1 MTKVTTYEELAAAL
15 QAGETYISVS
25 ETLKAPVYAIHSM
38 DYKDILSGI
47 SAITGIV
54 SLNPTITLL
63 SSALSSITKGSKTN
77 SVNLDT
83 IIAAIKLSIAG
94 GGYGVLQL
102 LRNYL
107 KDGDILRKEGSLEI
121 KSQHSG
127 LLGSIQNTY
136 QQYLGNSFNLETGE
150 FDSDAAQEII
160 QKERGNLNIVLL
172 GATGAGKSSLVNA
185 VFGDNVVRSKD
196 GIPVTQYLEKIHI
209 PKKGLT
215 LWDTKGIEAKDYET
229 TKEQLINDIKTGFQT
244 AFDSGKDDEVPHV
257 AWLCI
262 KESSRRIEGRE
273 FELLDILRAFG
284 IPTVIV
290 FTDTEAEAG
299 QTFYTQAVAKLNEEY
314 GAFLKNRFVRVNS
327 VSYSFRGMT
336 VPIEGLED
344 LITKTES
351 CLADADR
358 NTENQKAKHIEALR
372 KAQQVDTKQKKK
384 SMTEGAQKCVHLA
397 AGAAGAAGAI
407 PIPFADA
414 PIIAAI
420 QGKMIFAINAE
431 FEMEMSKNTTLSI
444 IAGMLGST
452 ALATVGKTIVSS
464 LMKFVPWAGSFSG
477 GAISAVTAAAITEAV
492 GQAYIQVLLS
502 FFNDKTGKV
511 EISDNVIEIL
521 SLFKNYYQKPE
532 LSK

>member
-196 GIPVTQYLEKIHI
+196 GIPVTQYLEKSIY
-209 PKKGLT
+209 PKKG
-215 LWDTKGIEAKDYET
+215 
-229 TKEQLINDIKTGFQT
+229 
-244 AFDSGKDDEVPHV
+244 
-257 AWLCI
+257 
-262 KESSRRIEGRE
+262 
-273 FELLDILRAFG
+273 
-284 IPTVIV
+284 
-290 FTDTEAEAG
+290 
-299 QTFYTQAVAKLNEEY
+299 
-314 GAFLKNRFVRVNS
+314 
-327 VSYSFRGMT
+327 
-336 VPIEGLED
+336 
-344 LITKTES
+344 
-351 CLADADR
+351 
-358 NTENQKAKHIEALR
+358 
-372 KAQQVDTKQKKK
+372 
-384 SMTEGAQKCVHLA
+384 
-397 AGAAGAAGAI
+397 
-407 PIPFADA
+407 
-414 PIIAAI
+414 
-420 QGKMIFAINAE
+420 
-431 FEMEMSKNTTLSI
+431 
-444 IAGMLGST
+444 
-452 ALATVGKTIVSS
+452 
-464 LMKFVPWAGSFSG
+464 
-477 GAISAVTAAAITEAV
+477 
-492 GQAYIQVLLS
+492 
-502 FFNDKTGKV
+502 
-511 EISDNVIEIL
+511 
-521 SLFKNYYQKPE
+521 
-532 LSK
+532 